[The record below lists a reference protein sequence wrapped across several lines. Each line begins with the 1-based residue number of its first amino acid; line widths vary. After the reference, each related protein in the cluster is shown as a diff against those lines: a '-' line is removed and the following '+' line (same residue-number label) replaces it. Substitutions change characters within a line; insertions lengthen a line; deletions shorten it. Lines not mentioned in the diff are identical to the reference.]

1 MKHIVCFHL
10 FNDYSGSPKVLAMIL
25 DGLLAKG
32 YTIDLVTSRHGVL
45 NELRGR
51 QGIKFHTYGYRF
63 SQNPFV
69 TMLLYVYAQVYTSL
83 FSFRYLF
90 RKDVVFYIN
99 TILPVA
105 PALAGK
111 LMGKKVVYHY
121 HENAFVKSRF
131 YRLLA
136 WLMQHIADEIICVSA
151 YQASFLKRQNG
162 VVIIPNALP
171 EDFIVGLRPSSEDA
185 FLRKNI
191 LMLSSLKRYKG
202 TLEFM
207 RLAKLLPQFKFTLVI
222 NDTQKN
228 IDRYLKEVIIS
239 DDVSRNIKVYS
250 RQSDVIDFY
259 NNASLVLNLS
269 DKTQFVETF
278 GMTALEAM
286 SCGLPVIVPTV
297 GGIAEIVDD
306 GVDGYKIDVH
316 DLDKIGRTIELIF
329 SDFTLYHYLA
339 QNAQRKSQEFSYD
352 AMINRVLSILYR

>member
-1 MKHIVCFHL
+1 MKRIVCFHL
-10 FNDYSGSPKVLAMIL
+10 FNDYSVSPKVLSMIL
-25 DGLLAKG
+25 DGLLDKG
-32 YTIDLVTSRHGVL
+32 CAIDLLTSRYGVL
-45 NELRGR
+45 NTLHGK
-51 QGIKFHTYGYRF
+51 QGIKFYANGYHF
-63 SQNPFV
+63 SQNSFV
-69 TMLLYVYAQVYTSL
+69 TMYFYICAQVYMFF

-90 RKDVVFYIN
+90 KRNVVFYIN
-99 TILPVA
+99 TILPIA

-111 LMGKKVVYHY
+111 LIGKKVVYHY

-136 WLMQHIADEIICVSA
+136 CLMQYIADEIICVSA

-162 VVIIPNALP
+162 VVVIPNALP
-171 EDFIVGLRPSSEDA
+171 EDFIIGLRPSSEDA
-185 FLRKNI
+185 FFRKNI

-202 TLEFM
+202 TLEFI
-207 RLAKLLPQFKFTLVI
+207 RLSKLLPQFKFTLVI

-228 IDRYLKEVIIS
+228 IDRYLKEVIAS
-239 DDVSRNIKVYS
+239 DGVSKNIEVYS
-250 RQSDVIDFY
+250 RQSSVIEFY

-269 DKTQFVETF
+269 DKTQFIETF

-339 QNAQRKSQEFSYD
+339 QNAKRKSQEFSYD
-352 AMINRVLSILYR
+352 TMINRVLSIL